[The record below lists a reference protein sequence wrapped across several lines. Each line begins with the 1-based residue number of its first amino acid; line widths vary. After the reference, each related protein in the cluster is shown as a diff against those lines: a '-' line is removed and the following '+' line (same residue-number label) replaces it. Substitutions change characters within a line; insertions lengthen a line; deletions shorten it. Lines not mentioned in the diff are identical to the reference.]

1 MNSPEDIKAAV
12 GGLLRQI
19 RIEKGLTQASIAR
32 KIDCARP
39 NISQME
45 VRVGMLDSIVS
56 FYNAMD
62 FSIADFF
69 HLLSLKL
76 KGKSDSNSKNNSE
89 FLVRVFGGTAM
100 IFLGGEK
107 TPLITTVLAVKENEE
122 LLTASTLDKFS
133 ETCDITP
140 TKLSL
145 MTTAKPFLI
154 LSFAPLFKIKTF
166 GFDTP
171 GIKLGVPIILAGKSC
186 KLRG

>member
-107 TPLITTVLAVKENEE
+107 TPLITTVLAVKENSITVVEGNSRNGLATIE
-122 LLTASTLDKFS
+122 YRRFS
-133 ETCDITP
+133 RFNFWYKYNDAEFLVRNLEING
-140 TKLSL
+140 KEVK
-145 MTTAKPFLI
+145 APFI
-154 LSFAPLFKIKTF
+154 E
-166 GFDTP
+166 
-171 GIKLGVPIILAGKSC
+171 
-186 KLRG
+186 